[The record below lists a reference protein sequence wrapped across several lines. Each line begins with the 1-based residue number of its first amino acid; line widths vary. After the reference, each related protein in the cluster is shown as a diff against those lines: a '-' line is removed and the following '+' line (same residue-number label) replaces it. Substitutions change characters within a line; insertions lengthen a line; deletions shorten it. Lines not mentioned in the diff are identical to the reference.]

1 MPDPRALLARYGLH
15 AKKSWGQNFLVDER
29 VYDAIVRA
37 AVRAP
42 DDQVVEIGAGLGTLT
57 VRLAE
62 AVPAG
67 RVVAIERDRDLAVVL
82 RGELGGRA
90 NVEIA
95 EENALTFDY
104 AAAAARAGR
113 PMVVVG
119 NLPYHLASQLLFR
132 ILDARRQVARAVV
145 MLQKEMAD
153 RIVARPG
160 TKAYGAL
167 GVMITTFADVRL
179 VVRAR
184 PGAFFPAPKVDSAV
198 VELVPLPDGR
208 PRQPLVDAGRHSA
221 VVHAAFGQRR
231 KTLRNALRARFAD
244 GDLDAALTRAGID
257 GARRGETLSIDE
269 FIGLANELPDARAA

>member
-1 MPDPRALLARYGLH
+1 
-15 AKKSWGQNFLVDER
+15 
-29 VYDAIVRA
+29 
-37 AVRAP
+37 
-42 DDQVVEIGAGLGTLT
+42 
-57 VRLAE
+57 
-62 AVPAG
+62 
-67 RVVAIERDRDLAVVL
+67 VVL

-113 PMVVVG
+113 PVVVVG

-208 PRQPLVDAGRHSA
+208 PRQPLLDAGRHSA

-231 KTLRNALRARFAD
+231 KTLRNALRARFAAP
-244 GDLDAALTRAGID
+244 DLDAALARAGID

-269 FIGLANELPDARAA
+269 FIRLANELPDARAA